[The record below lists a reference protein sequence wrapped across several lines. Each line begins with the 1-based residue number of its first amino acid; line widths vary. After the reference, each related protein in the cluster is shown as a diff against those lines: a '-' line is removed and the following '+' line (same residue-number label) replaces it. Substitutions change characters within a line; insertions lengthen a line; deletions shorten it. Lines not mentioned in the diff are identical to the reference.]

1 VFYPRD
7 RHNDAFAPDFSEN
20 IHRHP
25 AATIVN
31 RHKVMV
37 IDNSLGSTNLSISP
51 LTSCA
56 LPPAVLMGN
65 RDEPRAFS
73 SPRLWR

>member
-7 RHNDAFAPDFSEN
+7 RHGDAFAPDFSEN

-37 IDNSLGSTNLSISP
+37 IDNSLPDLAADILRPSASRSYGQS
-51 LTSCA
+51 
-56 LPPAVLMGN
+56 G
-65 RDEPRAFS
+65 RA
-73 SPRLWR
+73 